1 MAAYPNTDIQELV
14 DRPRESLDIE
24 IKAWLDLNDANQRA
38 DLAKA
43 IIAIANHG
51 GGFIVIGFS
60 ESDAGN
66 FTTDP
71 NRPPNLNGLS
81 QDAVQDA
88 VQKYLEP
95 PVQCRV
101 SHVSHADGHG
111 QFPVIVIPGGHR
123 TPIKARGGSPDG
135 KLIATRVYIRRPGP
149 RSEEPQSSA
158 EWDHLFERCIRAR
171 STELLDTIRDVLAG
185 VSPQAP
191 PQPGLSAHLQS
202 FTEEAQARWN
212 NRVSVL
218 PIDASP
224 RFPNGYYE
232 ASFAIDGEFDHHDLP
247 HFRDVFQTALKNH
260 SGWPP
265 FAYIPKFVAPI
276 DNAIESWIGPLEG
289 GQYDIPAHHDFWRA
303 SFNGFFFI
311 RRGYDEDGRYDQ
323 CEPGKTFDITT
334 PTWRIGELLLQM
346 SYVATALG
354 AQSANLLMK
363 LNWIGL
369 RERTLV
375 SVGNPNRVFFQRALF
390 LSPRQLFYRTVGS
403 CRTNF

>member
-1 MAAYPNTDIQELV
+1 MAIYPNTDFQELV

-24 IKAWLDLNDANQRA
+24 IKSWLDLNDANQRA

-60 ESDAGN
+60 EGDAGN

-101 SHVSHADGHG
+101 SHISHADGHG
-111 QFPVIVIPGGHR
+111 QFPVIAIPGGHR
-123 TPIKARGGSPDG
+123 TPIKARAGSPDG

-171 STELLDTIRDVLAG
+171 STELLDSIRDVLAG
-185 VSPQAP
+185 VSPQTP
-191 PQPGLSAHLQS
+191 LQPDLSARLQS

-212 NRVSVL
+212 KRVSDL
-218 PIDASP
+218 PINAAP
-224 RFPNGYYE
+224 RFPKGYYE
-232 ASFAIDGEFDHHDLP
+232 ASFAIDGAFEHHDLR

-265 FAYIPKFVAPI
+265 FPYGSKFVAI
-276 DNAIESWIGPLEG
+276 TQL
-289 GQYDIPAHHDFWRA
+289 RA
-303 SFNGFFFI
+303 GLGRLKAVNTMFPRITISGEPRPMVFFT
-311 RRGYDEDGRYDQ
+311 
-323 CEPGKTFDITT
+323 PVADITKT
-334 PTWRIGELLLQM
+334 ADTISLNLARRSTSRRPRGGLVNFFSRCPMSPLL
-346 SYVATALG
+346 
-354 AQSANLLMK
+354 
-363 LNWIGL
+363 
-369 RERTLV
+369 
-375 SVGNPNRVFFQRALF
+375 
-390 LSPRQLFYRTVGS
+390 
-403 CRTNF
+403 